1 MEEKQYDLFMEMVNN
16 PEIGL
21 VDLKALGLTA
31 DNTQLLDED
40 TYLKSS
46 KIQDKYKTP
55 EGEFDEEA
63 AKKAYGIVK
72 SVYNLL
78 STDQYDQNLADVT
91 FYDPN
96 NIFKNESQNK
106 YDNTPKLITIEN
118 PLKQS
123 RGLVAVGM
131 LGPQYKTEDE
141 IAQGQKVLANPVE
154 ATNPDGSIDESKAI
168 WHDAPEESFFTDFRD
183 TRVLA
188 QYDEDGTHI
197 DQNTGEEVKH
207 FKGQLKYNREGYPYY
222 ENLDGRDVYGRRV
235 LNKLNTLTKEDSAL
249 NDYDFFDADDL
260 EQKSVAGVIARNMA
274 LVGSMFLPY
283 GIGLG
288 IAAISASIQ
297 IAGMLSTLGKMISG
311 SDSPTLSA
319 IEGWAQSWNR
329 QYGKT
334 QYAQEHTWC
343 TENFIDVFADLIAQ
357 LREQRA
363 IFQLVPGAIKG
374 FKFIKN
380 EKDVDK
386 LEQQFFDKTKDLNNK
401 SLKNLV
407 DKAKKEADEAFDTT
421 IAHKSEKMAAAQQA
435 FVNSLEEDFI
445 PGSKLIAA
453 RQTENFVNSYN
464 KIGAALSKTYMAGLI
479 SQQLY
484 GEAKL
489 NGLSDEEAALVTFG
503 RFAAEFAL
511 LNTPIGDF
519 LYPELKIDTIKY
531 KKLINV
537 LYEEIKATRDKFNT
551 VESVAEKTSWAQNL
565 IKKAFNRGSL
575 AQAEALT
582 MGGKSIK
589 TAFVMGLE
597 AGTVNDIEEGLNDLA
612 KATWNTWDWLH
623 SDRSDSF
630 TKHVFGENAKWKNF
644 ENVFDRYGMGMA
656 SGLVGGGITSY
667 VQNFHQYRD
676 FNKSF
681 SNIDS
686 KVARQQLVYMYRN
699 GQIKDFLKQVDR
711 TTFGDKNLN
720 GIPTFIDNDMVFGQA
735 NKDQLN
741 QDQIIK
747 NIIKQQVK
755 LIGDAIEGHNYSD
768 KSFLDIQTQKDLR
781 LQVLQ
786 QTQTAGRYLQEY
798 NSILSD
804 LYTLKNQ
811 IQANEPV
818 TDQGKNKAENKPVM
832 TPEQQQAYDALQTK
846 LKNLVE
852 GKLSG
857 QFIAEAA
864 FEMTAAVNTLVAP
877 EIKTLPGFIMAMT
890 GKKPTELTEEDYQ
903 KYVNKWKKF
912 KNVDYADNL
921 INLADAF
928 HTLSQQVSDV
938 LMQHN
943 QDYDQVSKNYM
954 DIVNKLNTLYNNALA
969 RTDVEVADFTKD
981 FLVNGLPEQ
990 LMENITPFIEDAINP
1005 LREQLET
1012 ATTDEQRSAI
1022 MQQIFNTYRTAL
1034 IDQVDSAMQ
1043 PILEASWLS
1052 SPVKQSA
1059 LQILDTLEQGYISLY
1074 SPATKLNDMSA
1085 VNELLNKIDEF
1096 EQTADPATFNDIIA
1110 QIGAFKQI
1118 TPSINA
1124 LIKAKET
1131 NDQTQIN
1138 KAILDLA
1145 ISGELGEMVS
1155 KFNDQWN
1162 NYHSKINNLKQ
1173 QINSK
1178 KSSPIEEFVRQFIL
1192 DATGNTT
1199 MSSLLD
1205 NLDVLWNSNLSNIE
1219 DLTLPPQLLA
1229 EFQKGEAINL
1239 LDEATRI
1246 VSLVKAAIIAART
1259 DKMSVFEPFG
1269 GYNRFIN
1276 YYNKST
1282 EGWKPLA
1289 EISGELAN
1297 AMEVDINTILN
1308 KLHFFN
1314 HLFKANES
1322 QKLQQFPKVTANY
1335 QYILYNRLNQLLDDE
1350 TVDKLGMQSVKDAI
1364 KLATLHSQYAPL
1376 QTKGR
1381 LNISKED
1388 RDKLADEY
1396 LAITDAIYEWANRDY
1411 IKQNLQDYSWIADN
1425 LIKGKFN
1432 LFNSEVSTL
1441 NMDTKA
1447 MDDASFLNWLFG
1459 HMALDE
1465 RAFNADMLEIYKN
1478 EDKRIPITT
1487 QESVVFHNIA
1497 STKHQ
1502 LFKTLQEAIGKAVRD
1517 EWKSLSVAK
1526 RKALFPNQHEAFY
1539 EDNFT
1544 PYVGLLVPYIQ
1555 WYNINFAEGGAGV
1568 GKTDAIAYFTRKGL
1582 EKLDPDL
1589 TKNIYYAHATKES
1602 AKKFAESQVKDA
1614 KYGSHNELMELL
1626 FTNMSFTDDSN
1637 GTISPTDDQYQV
1649 DSTGKLRAK
1658 PNYKSLS
1665 SDEIPSAIFIDEV
1678 GHLNTLQLDALSQ
1691 AAEKYNIHIYTFGD
1705 TNQTGIRGEFQIKS
1719 LGSALNP
1726 VKIPDNT
1733 PFVSSID
1740 SNLFNHVMRL
1750 GVSMRT
1756 ANSLKNDNAIQF
1768 NNIFSKQKT
1777 DLKLYY
1783 YEDAITI
1790 RGDKYYKAGIT
1801 SNGELDISGNLLNL
1815 ALNDL
1820 RKMVGILKSTNST
1833 EKIGFIY
1840 SSADSE
1846 LYKAII
1852 NDAELNKYIEKFP
1865 GSTAQGREAKFFI
1878 VELNNTSDQFEKE
1891 LYTAI
1896 TRSSEA
1902 SIIITPSTSK
1912 GNINSIQSVKV
1923 DAFRTDTYSQPA
1935 LLNFK
1940 AYRLAQIERQSK
1952 QTTPLDNQAQNNP
1965 ADGTPIPLQHLNDP
1979 IVNNRII
1986 IINGN
1991 SIDVIE
1997 EDYNDYK
2004 LYKFSNNLELKDEW
2018 IDKYAPALKGNKV
2031 ILNTIKQLPNKSLY
2045 LVYSGTDYELST
2057 KDIKT
2062 LIADAYNVFEPDKI
2076 VTLNSGKDYLLNN
2089 TIEYTDTGTTITFND
2104 PPLLSGEWLSK
2115 YVPDLEGDKVLLTK
2129 LSYDKATGNLSIKY
2143 NDDWYQLNSKNIKEV
2158 TLEAITEDM
2167 LLPPKPA
2174 IDKDQLEAEDVI
2186 NRDIEDDTSPV
2197 IEPTVE
2203 ILDDVTQKLEVA
2215 NSSLDVQQDIQIA
2228 KNGRITELGYTFN
2241 AMTLGA
2247 YVDGEGKWHF
2257 PQDSDENKAVTSLA
2271 DINNVSERALP
2282 RIDGVNGLRFIA
2294 SLFKDTLP
2302 SDRLTWLT
2310 ANNGKQ
2316 AQQAAERDIAFIW
2329 RQAMFGRSKDNII
2342 NSIAKYFNLDSSEC
2356 YITFAI
2362 KRVANVQEN
2371 EEFAIPQDNF
2381 NNGTAAYK
2389 KLGKFDVG
2397 SNETTVHNPTAEI
2410 QKAQGKV
2417 ADDKA
2422 PRLMLVAIF
2431 GTKVGEFSNG
2441 NPQYSDLIEVNLATL
2456 TSPLTLIQVKQN
2468 GQYAYESIAN
2478 EFANNATGGKYPT
2491 MAKLEDAM
2499 INNGVHLTGEQIYH
2513 GLEAI
2518 RKNRS
2523 EFKKQGFGPVVDNV
2537 EMFLET
2543 TNNIWFIKD
2552 HDWLPSNQMNFRGP
2566 AFTSRKGEH
2575 QLDGGMQYE
2584 RAELIAEDKSWQTL
2598 ENLGSDPRYVK
2609 EGKDFQ
2615 IYAHTTGLL
2624 YSNIPLS
2631 GRTYDTEHPFYFTDK
2646 GHPYI
2651 LLNHLT
2657 EDLMLQYITGEVPEH
2672 ITPEE
2677 YFILQRA
2684 KPTDLP
2690 FNLADNAPKM
2700 NLAWVLPPGETIGNY
2715 IINLHRLITK
2725 DTNRKFTNLG
2735 TTFTDYRIWQ
2745 ALLKSDVFNNAIKDP
2760 NSKYRP
2766 EISEKLIE
2774 LIDQEIRNLEKL
2786 EAAYNSATTAND
2798 RNKAWEDLRQAL
2810 TNVQESKKDK
2820 WIEARGMYKSAP
2832 ARSLSQNLRGA
2843 LNQLVYPNVVN
2854 KQENAQFLANYAEHW
2869 LKVINEATEGKK
2881 VRYRITKSSQ
2891 QLSQAETALRLNN
2904 GKVVMDT
2911 LEGEQPIMI
2920 YGKFDPTTF
2929 TIDLTDIRAEIA
2941 NDIIQRRG
2949 KHINLSEDAKHYAY
2963 WGTSKLDFDTTKP
2976 TKSPLQVVKDTNLLN
2991 VTEFSRLEEAVKNT
3005 KDNLTVAVAQELN
3018 SGNYPVYAVTRN
3030 DQVML
3035 IKQSDLKIADITN
3048 VQYDN
3053 ITGHITITNDLGK
3066 WISKF
3071 DENNL
3076 ECLQFEFVSA
3086 TTTIPALSL
3095 FDTTQNTE
3103 AQTIALKVITNQ
3115 LARRF
3120 NNLKSTINELVDQK
3134 SINDN
3139 KFLELLKSLKV
3150 KDLYEAIK
3158 KIATNNIDFKKA
3170 GVQNT
3175 DVDIKILSEVKNR
3188 MEKILEIKSKEEDM
3202 LNCVDKITIKLN

>member
-21 VDLKALGLTA
+21 ADLKALGLTA

-207 FKGQLKYNREGYPYY
+207 FKGQLKYNREGYPCY

-249 NDYDFFDADDL
+249 NDYDFFDADNL

-288 IAAISASIQ
+288 IAAISASTQ

-374 FKFIKN
+374 FQFIKN
-380 EKDVDK
+380 EKDVAK
-386 LEQQFFDKTKDLNNK
+386 LEQQFFDKAKDLNNK

-445 PGSKLIAA
+445 PYSKLIAA
-453 RQTENFVNSYN
+453 RQTENFINSYN

-519 LYPELKIDTIKY
+519 LYPELKIDAIKN
-531 KKLINV
+531 KKIINA
-537 LYEEIKATRDKFNT
+537 LYEDIKATRDKFNT

-565 IKKAFNRGSL
+565 IKKAFNSGSL

-755 LIGDAIEGHNYSD
+755 LIGDAIEGHNYTD

-864 FEMTAAVNTLVAP
+864 FEMTAAVNALVAP

-943 QDYDQVSKNYM
+943 QDYDQVSKTYM
-954 DIVNKLNTLYNNALA
+954 DITNKLNTLYNNALA

-990 LMENITPFIEDAINP
+990 LMENITPFVEDAINP

-1022 MQQIFNTYRTAL
+1022 MQQIFNIYRTTL

-1118 TPSINA
+1118 TPSIDA

-1131 NDQTQIN
+1131 NAPTQIN

-1145 ISGELGEMVS
+1145 ISGELGDMVS

-1162 NYHSKINNLKQ
+1162 NYHSKVNNLKQ

-1229 EFQKGEAINL
+1229 EFQKGEAINI
-1239 LDEATRI
+1239 LDEATRV

-1297 AMEVDINTILN
+1297 AMEVDVNTILN

-1335 QYILYNRLNQLLDDE
+1335 QYILYNRLTQLLDDE
-1350 TVDKLGMQSVKDAI
+1350 TVDKLGMQNVRDAI

-1396 LAITDAIYEWANRDY
+1396 LAITDAIYEWANRDD

-1441 NMDTKA
+1441 NMDTKSI
-1447 MDDASFLNWLFG
+1447 DDSSFLNWLFG

-1478 EDKRIPITT
+1478 EEKRIPITT

-1517 EWKSLSVAK
+1517 EWKSLSVDK
-1526 RKALFPNQHEAFY
+1526 RKVLFPNQHEAFY

-1589 TKNIYYAHATKES
+1589 TKNVYYAHATKES
-1602 AKKFAESQVKDA
+1602 AKKFAESQAKDA

-1658 PNYKSLS
+1658 PNYKSLAP
-1665 SDEIPSAIFIDEV
+1665 DEIPSAIFIDEV

-1726 VKIPDNT
+1726 IKIPNNT

-1768 NNIFSKQKT
+1768 NSIFGKQKT

-1783 YEDAITI
+1783 YEDANTI
-1790 RGDKYYKAGIT
+1790 RGDKYYKAGT
-1801 SNGELDISGNLLNL
+1801 TTNGELDISGNLLNL

-1820 RKMVGILKSTNST
+1820 RKMIGILKSTNST

-1846 LYKAII
+1846 LYKAIN

-1923 DAFRTDTYSQPA
+1923 DAFRTDTYSQAA

-1952 QTTPLDNQAQNNP
+1952 QTTPLNNQAQNNP

-1979 IVNNRII
+1979 IVNDATMV
-1986 IINGN
+1986 INGG
-1991 SIDVIE
+1991 SINISL

-2004 LYKFSNNLELKDEW
+2004 LYKFSDNLELKDDW
-2018 IDKYAPALKGNKV
+2018 IDKYVPTLKGNKV
-2031 ILNTIKQLPNKSLY
+2031 ILTTIKQLPDGSLY
-2045 LVYSGTDYELST
+2045 LVYSDTDYTLTNNNLRTLLS
-2057 KDIKT
+2057 
-2062 LIADAYNVFEPDKI
+2062 DAYTVPELDKI
-2076 VTLNSGKDYLLNN
+2076 VTLTSGKDYLLDN

-2104 PPLLSGEWLSK
+2104 PPLLSGEWISK
-2115 YVPDLEGDKVLLTK
+2115 YVPDLEGNKVLLTK
-2129 LSYDKATGNLSIKY
+2129 LSYDKVTGNLSIKY

-2174 IDKDQLEAEDVI
+2174 INEDQIKAEDDI
-2186 NRDIEDDTSPV
+2186 NRDTEDDTSPI

-2203 ILDDVTQKLEVA
+2203 ILDDKTQKLEVA
-2215 NSSLDVQQDIQIA
+2215 NSSLDVQQEIQPIQNA
-2228 KNGRITELGYTFN
+2228 RITELGYTFN

-2247 YVDGEGKWHF
+2247 QVDTNGNWYF
-2257 PQDSDENKAVTSLA
+2257 PQDNGENKIVT
-2271 DINNVSERALP
+2271 DINTINNVSARALP

-2329 RQAMFGRSKDNII
+2329 RQTMFGRDRDNII

-2381 NNGTAAYK
+2381 NKGTAAYK

-2397 SNETTVHNPTAEI
+2397 SNETTIHNPTAEI
-2410 QKAQGKV
+2410 QKAQGKA

-2456 TSPLTLIQVKQN
+2456 TSPLTLLQVKQN

-2478 EFANNATGGKYPT
+2478 LFAKTATNGAYKT
-2491 MAKLEDAM
+2491 MAQLEVALRQKQ
-2499 INNGVHLTGEQIYH
+2499 VQLTGEQIYK
-2513 GLEAI
+2513 GLDAI
-2518 RKNRS
+2518 RKNRNAF
-2523 EFKKQGFGPVVDNV
+2523 EREGFKPVVDNV

-2552 HDWLPSNQMNFRGP
+2552 KDWLPSNQMNFRGP

-2584 RAELIAEDKSWQTL
+2584 RAELDVDETSWQTL

-2609 EGKDFQ
+2609 EGNDFQ

-2624 YSNIPLS
+2624 YGNVALS
-2631 GRTYDTEHPFYFTDK
+2631 GRTYDTASPFYFTDK

-2657 EDLMLQYITGEVPEH
+2657 EDLMLQYISGEVPEH

-2684 KPTDLP
+2684 KPIDLP

-2725 DTNRKFTNLG
+2725 DANPKFTNLG

-2745 ALLKSDVFNNAIKDP
+2745 ALLNSDVFNDALNNPKI
-2760 NSKYRP
+2760 RP
-2766 EISEKLIE
+2766 EISNKLIP
-2774 LIDQEIRNLEKL
+2774 LIRSEIAKLNNLET
-2786 EAAYNSATTAND
+2786 EYNNATSISERAD
-2798 RNKAWEDLRQAL
+2798 IWQRFMQAL
-2810 TNVQESKKDK
+2810 TNVDESMKDE

-2843 LNQLVYPNVVN
+2843 LNQLVYPNIVN
-2854 KQENAQFLANYAEHW
+2854 RQENAQFLADYAKYW
-2869 LKVINEATEGKK
+2869 LEVINKATEGKK

-2891 QLSQAETALRLNN
+2891 QSSKAESVLKLNN
-2904 GKVVMDT
+2904 GRVVMDT

-2941 NDIIQRRG
+2941 ADIIQCRIEHR
-2949 KHINLSEDAKHYAY
+2949 NLTEDSKHYAY
-2963 WGTSKLDFDTTKP
+2963 WGTSKLDLDTITVQP
-2976 TKSPLQVVKDTNLLN
+2976 TKSPLQVVKDTNLLDAA
-2991 VTEFSRLEEAVKNT
+2991 EFSRLEDAVKNVSNN
-3005 KDNLTVAVAQELN
+3005 NLTIAVAQELN

-3035 IKQSDLKIADITN
+3035 IKKEDLKITGITN

-3053 ITGHITITNDLGK
+3053 ITGHITIESTLGK

-3076 ECLQFEFVSA
+3076 ECLQFEFVSD

-3095 FDTTQNTE
+3095 FDITQDIATQ
-3103 AQTIALKVITNQ
+3103 AIALQPVISKLGRKYNY
-3115 LARRF
+3115 LKAEI
-3120 NNLKSTINELVDQK
+3120 NNLANQTTTDIA
-3134 SINDN
+3134 
-3139 KFLELLKSLKV
+3139 KFLEKFNSYKAASLYA
-3150 KDLYEAIK
+3150 DIS
-3158 KIATNNIDFKKA
+3158 KIVTD
-3170 GVQNT
+3170 
-3175 DVDIKILSEVKNR
+3175 DVDTQNR
-3188 MEKILEIKSKEEDM
+3188 ILEVLKNKSMIEDM